1 MTSNRSGS
9 LFGGVDRLTVLFYA
23 LIVLA
28 GWVSIAA
35 ATYDETLPH
44 LFSFAHFYMKQVVWI
59 AVAAVVALFVLLL
72 DDRYYHMW
80 AYPAYIIGLLLLLST
95 LVIGKEINGA
105 KAWISFGS
113 FNVQPV
119 EFAKIATALATAR
132 LMSEYTFNIAR
143 IGDLVKVGLLL
154 CVPLL
159 IIILQNDTGS
169 GLVLGSFLIV
179 LYREGLN
186 KWLCILILLIASLF
200 IASFLLSPLALL
212 LLLVALCTFS
222 EVMVSGQVRSRIIFI
237 ALLLLTAML
246 LMILSGLMF
255 DEGLNFYYSLLI
267 VSFVAAIGLAIY
279 AFRFNLAHTF
289 VTLIFFC
296 GSVIFLLSVDR
307 VFNAL
312 EPHQQKRILS
322 FMGIINDPAGA
333 DYNVNQAKIAIGSG
347 GLIGKG
353 FLEGTQIKYG
363 FVPERH
369 TDFIFC
375 TVGEEWG
382 FLGTLT
388 ILSLFAA
395 LILRLIKMGE
405 RQEEPFGRIYC
416 YCVASIL
423 LFHVLVNVGM
433 TVGLMPVMGI
443 PLPFMS
449 YGGSSLI
456 AFTILLFIAI
466 RLDASTRHFALNKI

>member
-154 CVPLL
+154 CVPL
-159 IIILQNDTGS
+159 IIL
-169 GLVLGSFLIV
+169 FLIFHKKIMA
-179 LYREGLN
+179 G
-186 KWLCILILLIASLF
+186 
-200 IASFLLSPLALL
+200 
-212 LLLVALCTFS
+212 VA
-222 EVMVSGQVRSRIIFI
+222 R
-237 ALLLLTAML
+237 
-246 LMILSGLMF
+246 
-255 DEGLNFYYSLLI
+255 
-267 VSFVAAIGLAIY
+267 
-279 AFRFNLAHTF
+279 
-289 VTLIFFC
+289 
-296 GSVIFLLSVDR
+296 
-307 VFNAL
+307 
-312 EPHQQKRILS
+312 
-322 FMGIINDPAGA
+322 
-333 DYNVNQAKIAIGSG
+333 G
-347 GLIGKG
+347 GTKG
-353 FLEGTQIKYG
+353 
-363 FVPERH
+363 
-369 TDFIFC
+369 
-375 TVGEEWG
+375 
-382 FLGTLT
+382 
-388 ILSLFAA
+388 
-395 LILRLIKMGE
+395 
-405 RQEEPFGRIYC
+405 
-416 YCVASIL
+416 
-423 LFHVLVNVGM
+423 
-433 TVGLMPVMGI
+433 
-443 PLPFMS
+443 
-449 YGGSSLI
+449 
-456 AFTILLFIAI
+456 
-466 RLDASTRHFALNKI
+466 